1 MYLNSSQLKLCFGF
15 LCVVFNMSFSY
26 SQNQKKIDSLLKLI
40 NETKSDTI
48 KAINYLHLSDLTM
61 YNNTEKTLEYIE
73 TASKLYKKTN
83 NDKGVAKLYAQK
95 ANYYYRLGNIDS
107 ARHYLINSVDKSLS
121 LGDTLRAAVIRHNVG
136 ILDQYQGDD
145 ESASNIMDTNI
156 EVFKKYNDSLHLA
169 NAYLIKGSIA
179 IYQGFS
185 TIALKE
191 SYNALKIHQDLKN
204 DFRIAEA
211 LLQIGI
217 IYQNTD
223 DHQKAVDI
231 FKETIILYDK
241 VENQQTKAQAL
252 NYIANS
258 YINLKKFDEAEA
270 YSKESLEI
278 SKKLKY
284 KANIA
289 RTYKQLGF
297 LEYEKGN
304 FNKAITYYTKSYN
317 LWLEVGSTNNQARTL
332 LDIGKSY
339 IGNKD
344 YQTAIKYLNKSI
356 DLAKQ
361 TNDTDVLG
369 RAFYEKSIALEK
381 LGKYKASLAIF
392 KENKK
397 INDSIFT
404 TERGKATQELK
415 TIYETEKKE
424 QQIVFQENE
433 INLLEEKAKVS
444 NLQKLL
450 LGSGLTLSLIAI
462 GFGFY
467 GFRQKIKR
475 NKVEKEKLDNE
486 LAFKK
491 KELTTHALHLAK
503 KNEVLENLKQ
513 QAQELKSEQNIGGYQ
528 HLIRTID
535 FDLQDDNNWENF
547 SNYFQQVH
555 KDFNSRI
562 KKQYPKISAS
572 ELRFLSLVKMNL
584 SSKEIASI
592 LNISNEGIKKAR
604 YRVRKKLQLDP
615 NESLE
620 DLIFSI

>member
-1 MYLNSSQLKLCFGF
+1 MIQRHFILF
-15 LCVVFNMSFSY
+15 VFFIASNY
-26 SQNQKKIDSLLKLI
+26 STWAQKQEKIDSLFSII
-40 NETKSDTI
+40 NKTKIDTI
-48 KAINYLHLSDLTM
+48 KAINFLHLSDLTM
-61 YNNTEKTLEYIE
+61 YNDQKKTLQYLN
-73 TASKLYKKTN
+73 TADSLYKITN

-95 ANYYYRLGNIDS
+95 ANYFYRQGKIDS
-107 ARHYLINSVDKSLS
+107 ARHYLVNSVDKSLS

-145 ESASNIMDTNI
+145 KSASNIMDTNI

-179 IYQGFS
+179 LYQGFS
-185 TIALKE
+185 TIALTE
-191 SYNALKIHQDLKN
+191 SYNALKIHQGLKN
-204 DFRIAEA
+204 NLRIGDA

-217 IYQNTD
+217 IYQSTD

-231 FKETIILYDK
+231 FEESIILYDK
-241 VENQQTKAQAL
+241 ANNEQTKAQAL
-252 NYIANS
+252 NYIAYS
-258 YINLKKFDEAEA
+258 YIKLKKFNEAEA
-270 YSKESLEI
+270 YSKEALEI

-284 KANIA
+284 NANIA

-297 LEYEKGN
+297 LEYERGN
-304 FNKAITYYTKSYN
+304 FNEALTYSKKSYD
-317 LWLEVGSTNNQARTL
+317 LWLEVSSTNNQARTL

-344 YQTAIKYLNKSI
+344 YQTAIKYLNKCI

-361 TNDTDVLG
+361 TNDNDILARVL
-369 RAFYEKSIALEK
+369 YEKSIALEE
-381 LGKYKASLAIF
+381 LGEYKASLTFF

-397 INDSIFT
+397 ISDSIFT
-404 TERGKATQELK
+404 TERNKATQELK

-424 QQIVFQENE
+424 REIVLQKNE
-433 INLLEEKAKVS
+433 IDFLEQKAKVS
-444 NLQKLL
+444 NLQRLL
-450 LGSGLTLSLIAI
+450 LGGGLILSLLVV
-462 GFGFY
+462 GFGYY

-475 NKVEKEKLDNE
+475 NKSEKEKLDNE
-486 LAFKK
+486 LTFKK

-513 QAQELKSEQNIGGYQ
+513 QAQELKSAQNIGGYQ

-555 KDFNSRI
+555 KDFNSKI
-562 KKQYPKISAS
+562 KQQYPTISAT

-604 YRVRKKLQLDP
+604 YRVRKKLGLNA

-620 DLIFSI
+620 ALILSV